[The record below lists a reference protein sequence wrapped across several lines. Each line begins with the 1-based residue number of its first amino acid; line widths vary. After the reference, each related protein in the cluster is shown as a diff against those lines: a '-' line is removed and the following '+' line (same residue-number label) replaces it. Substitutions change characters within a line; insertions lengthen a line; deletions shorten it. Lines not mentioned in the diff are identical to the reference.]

1 MQGRLLSRIRAGG
14 GCVRVEGTVSRKKRG
29 GETEILKKGGKLVQR
44 RDTLKMGG
52 EGEAG
57 TLLQTM
63 ERSHVLKHT

>member
-1 MQGRLLSRIRAGG
+1 MG
-14 GCVRVEGTVSRKKRG
+14 GTVSRKKRG
-29 GETEILKKGGKLVQR
+29 EETEILKKGDKLGQR

-52 EGEAG
+52 GEAG

>member
-1 MQGRLLSRIRAGG
+1 M
-14 GCVRVEGTVSRKKRG
+14 EGTVSRKKRG

-52 EGEAG
+52 EGEAE

>member
-1 MQGRLLSRIRAGG
+1 M
-14 GCVRVEGTVSRKKRG
+14 EGTVSKKKRG